1 MVKNMEIKQLKYF
14 IETARQEHMTE
25 AALSLNVA
33 QSALSR
39 QIGLLEEDLGVKL
52 FKRVGRNIK
61 LTDEG
66 KIFFE
71 DALTIIE
78 SVEKSR
84 EKLNEEVIQK
94 RHTLNIH
101 LTRSDMTSKVLQ
113 SLNQF
118 LRQEADIEFNIH
130 TLDESAIEDRLMDE
144 TLDIVISAHRSEDPL
159 IESALLFEQNYHY
172 VFRESNRIQLPVQAS
187 LNELEEF
194 PLITFQPVFDIS
206 QMFKRQNIGIYQDM
220 TIIQH
225 LLIEH
230 AHVAILTH
238 EEAKQLT
245 YSYPKFT
252 VHRLN
257 HLNIKHP
264 MYVSMR
270 KDNQKPFVKKW
281 YSHLRQTFSPLFNPY
296 SD

>member
-1 MVKNMEIKQLKYF
+1 MKYF

-66 KIFFE
+66 KIFFD
-71 DALTIIE
+71 DALNIIE
-78 SVEKSR
+78 SVEKSKER
-84 EKLNEEVIQK
+84 LNEEVIQK
-94 RHTLNIH
+94 RYTMNIH

-118 LRQEADIEFNIH
+118 LRQNDEVEFNIH
-130 TLDESAIEDRLMDE
+130 TLDESSIEENLLDE
-144 TLDIVISAHRSEDPL
+144 TLDIVISAQRSEDP
-159 IESALLFEQNYHY
+159 IIQSALLFEQNYHY
-172 VFRESNRIQLPVQAS
+172 VFRESNRVQLPTQAS

-206 QMFKRQNIGIYQDM
+206 QMFKRRTIEIYQDM

-230 AHVAILTH
+230 EHVAVLTH

-245 YSYPKFT
+245 YSYPNFT
-252 VHRLN
+252 VHSLN

-270 KDNQKPFVKKW
+270 KDNQKPFVKRW
-281 YSHLRQTFSPLFNPY
+281 YNQLRQTFSPLFNPY